1 MKKYLVDDAEYSV
14 SAKGDGPILVFAHGF
29 PFDGRIFDA
38 VADRLASKFYCVVP
52 DLRGFGSSTLG
63 ANGLNPQGAPRV
75 TMGRYADDLTILA
88 SEIACELGRDPATEK
103 IYLCGLSMGGYISL
117 AFAARRPERLGGII
131 FCDSNASADSPE
143 KAEGRLKLA
152 EEIVAVERATEQVAA
167 LAESYLP
174 NLLSPKTLET
184 KPEVVEALR
193 QTMLRQ
199 RPTGIAAAA
208 RGMAKR
214 ADSTALLPKIAVPTL
229 VLGGADDALSPPS
242 SLDAIAAAIP
252 GACRATIPDAGHV
265 ASLEN
270 PDAFADAVLRWAESA
285 L

>member
-1 MKKYLVDDAEYSV
+1 
-14 SAKGDGPILVFAHGF
+14 
-29 PFDGRIFDA
+29 
-38 VADRLASKFYCVVP
+38 
-52 DLRGFGSSTLG
+52 
-63 ANGLNPQGAPRV
+63 
-75 TMGRYADDLTILA
+75 
-88 SEIACELGRDPATEK
+88 
-103 IYLCGLSMGGYISL
+103 
-117 AFAARRPERLGGII
+117 
-131 FCDSNASADSPE
+131 
-143 KAEGRLKLA
+143 
-152 EEIVAVERATEQVAA
+152 
-167 LAESYLP
+167 
-174 NLLSPKTLET
+174 LSPKTLET

-214 ADSTALLPKIAVPTL
+214 ADSTPLLPKIAVPTL
-229 VLGGADDALSPPS
+229 VLGGADDVLSPPS

-252 GACRATIPDAGHV
+252 GAQRATIPDAGHV